1 MLGIRRRLATLSHL
15 VRPLALAFVGCAILA
30 LGIGYV
36 LTHLYRTLVLPEVF
50 FYLTLQFVP
59 QVWRGVFF
67 LVVGVGTLSA
77 GIWTLSDKVV
87 IPLDSQPQT
96 NELLLDYRRAER
108 PPRLAVLSG
117 GPGMLVLASLGRTVE
132 TMTCITPVQDPVE
145 YYYRASSLF
154 NFEKVVFVVPT
165 PQPMQVTFVLDN
177 GVRVKPSDRVPHD
190 ERYAERYVVDV
201 QLDSAVPLHE
211 VLVTRATIDAIT
223 NADAI
228 VMGPGSLF
236 ESIIPDLLIPAVREA
251 LRASKAQK
259 IYICSIMTEPGLT
272 SGFTV
277 ADHIRQIVRY
287 GGFAPDYVLVNAQ
300 RVDPE
305 VQRIYAAA
313 HQTPVYLAPEEYE
326 ETVVQALDRSTGS
339 DVMVEGSVVVEVD
352 LATAVIQLT
361 ASLEDPGKSR
371 TVRVL
376 RHDPDKVAA
385 AITSILRRGR

>member
-1 MLGIRRRLATLSHL
+1 MFGIRRRLATLSHL

-30 LGIGYV
+30 LGLGYV
-36 LTHLYRTLVLPEVF
+36 MTHLYRTLVLPEVF
-50 FYLTLQFVP
+50 YYLTLQFVP
-59 QVWRGVFF
+59 QVWRGIFF
-67 LVVGVGTLSA
+67 LAVGVATLSA

-87 IPLDSQPQT
+87 IPLDAQPQT
-96 NELLLDYRRAER
+96 NELVLDYRRTER

-132 TMTCITPVQDPVE
+132 TMTCITPVQDQVE

-165 PQPMQVTFVLDN
+165 PQPVQVIFVLDN

-190 ERYAERYVVDV
+190 ERYADRYVVDV
-201 QLDSAVPLHE
+201 QLESDVPLHDI
-211 VLVTRATIDAIT
+211 LVTRATIDAIT

-228 VMGPGSLF
+228 VLGPGSLF
-236 ESIIPDLLIPAVREA
+236 ESIIPDLLIPAVRDA
-251 LRASKAQK
+251 LSTSKAKK

-277 ADHIRQIVRY
+277 GDHIRQIVRY

-313 HQTPVYLAPEEYE
+313 HQTPVFLAPEEYE
-326 ETVVQALDRSTGS
+326 ETIVHALDRSTGS
-339 DVMVEGSVVVEVD
+339 DVIVEGAVVVEAD

-385 AITSILRRGR
+385 AITSIIRRGR

>member
-67 LVVGVGTLSA
+67 LMVGVATLSA

-87 IPLDSQPQT
+87 IPLDTQPQT
-96 NELLLDYRRAER
+96 NELLLDYRRTER

-165 PQPMQVTFVLDN
+165 PQPMQVIFVLDN

-190 ERYAERYVVDV
+190 ERYADRYVVDV
-201 QLDSAVPLHE
+201 QLDSAVPLSE

-251 LRASKAQK
+251 LSASKAKK

-339 DVMVEGSVVVEVD
+339 DVIVEGSVVVEVD

-385 AITSILRRGR
+385 AITSIIRRGR

>member
-1 MLGIRRRLATLSHL
+1 MFGIRRRLATLSHL
-15 VRPLALAFVGCAILA
+15 VRPLALAFLGCAILA

-145 YYYRASSLF
+145 YYYRASSWF
-154 NFEKVVFVVPT
+154 NFEKVVCVVPT

-236 ESIIPDLLIPAVREA
+236 ESIIPDLLIPAVRDA
-251 LRASKAQK
+251 LRASKAKK

>member
-1 MLGIRRRLATLSHL
+1 MFGIRRRLATLSHL

-30 LGIGYV
+30 LGLGYV

-50 FYLTLQFVP
+50 YYLTLQFVP
-59 QVWRGVFF
+59 QVWRGIFF
-67 LVVGVGTLSA
+67 LAVGVATLSA

-87 IPLDSQPQT
+87 IPLDAQPQT
-96 NELLLDYRRAER
+96 NELVLDYRRTER

-132 TMTCITPVQDPVE
+132 TMTCITPVQDQVE

-165 PQPMQVTFVLDN
+165 PQPMQVIFVLDN

-190 ERYAERYVVDV
+190 ERYADRYVVDV
-201 QLDSAVPLHE
+201 QLESDVPLHDI
-211 VLVTRATIDAIT
+211 LVTRATIDAIT

-228 VMGPGSLF
+228 VLGPGSLF

-251 LRASKAQK
+251 LSTSKAKK

-277 ADHIRQIVRY
+277 GDHIRQIVRY

-313 HQTPVYLAPEEYE
+313 HQTPVFLAPEEYE
-326 ETVVQALDRSTGS
+326 ETIVHALDRSTGS
-339 DVMVEGSVVVEVD
+339 DVIVEGAVVVEAD

-385 AITSILRRGR
+385 AITSIIRRGR

>member
-96 NELLLDYRRAER
+96 NELLLDYRRADR

-201 QLDSAVPLHE
+201 QLDSAVPLSE

-251 LRASKAQK
+251 LRASKAKK